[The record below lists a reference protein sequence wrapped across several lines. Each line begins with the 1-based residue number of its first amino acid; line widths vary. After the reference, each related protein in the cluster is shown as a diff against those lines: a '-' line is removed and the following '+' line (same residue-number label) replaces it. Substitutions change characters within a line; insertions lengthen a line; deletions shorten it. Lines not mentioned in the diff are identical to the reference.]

1 MHPLVENEHCPA
13 ALPGR
18 RPLRE
23 AARSHSSARRDR
35 FLPRPNGSGRVRDDP
50 QRIQTEQTREETM
63 NDLQAIADRFEIE
76 ALRGEFTDAAM
87 MRH

>member
-1 MHPLVENEHCPA
+1 MSTVRPRSLVVVRCE
-13 ALPGR
+13 R
-18 RPLRE
+18 RPG
-23 AARSHSSARRDR
+23 ATHPPRRDR